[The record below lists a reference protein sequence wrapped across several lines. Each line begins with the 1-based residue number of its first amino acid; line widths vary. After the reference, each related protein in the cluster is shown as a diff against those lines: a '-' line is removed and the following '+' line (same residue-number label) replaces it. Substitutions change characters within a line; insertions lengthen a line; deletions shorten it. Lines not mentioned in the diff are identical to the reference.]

1 MNVATVGEGGIE
13 PRWTEEGNALDVA
26 TKVPILTW
34 SPTTRRAKR
43 RRKAKGS
50 LWNARY

>member
-1 MNVATVGEGGIE
+1 MLRSWAK
-13 PRWTEEGNALDVA
+13 EELSQDGPKKEMLDVA

-43 RRKAKGS
+43 RRKARGS